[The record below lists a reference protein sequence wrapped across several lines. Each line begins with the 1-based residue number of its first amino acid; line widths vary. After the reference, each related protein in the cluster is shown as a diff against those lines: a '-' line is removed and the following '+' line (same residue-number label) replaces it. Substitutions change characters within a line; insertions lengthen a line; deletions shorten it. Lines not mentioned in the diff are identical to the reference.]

1 MPAKVC
7 HKVTKHVNFTEGGGL
22 PEFLEKEWAWSAGRT
37 QTSCNPPQVSVS
49 ILAELSLTT
58 HTGEIM

>member
-7 HKVTKHVNFTEGGGL
+7 HKVTKHVNFMGGGL
-22 PEFLEKEWAWSAGRT
+22 PEFLEREWAQSAGET
-37 QTSCNPPQVSVS
+37 QTSCNPPKVSVS
-49 ILAELSLTT
+49 IFAELSLTT